1 MYKKLDESVS
11 VSPQISTDDLPAIA
25 AQGFKSII
33 CNRPDGESADQT
45 PYAVIEAAA
54 LQAGIPIR
62 NIPVV
67 SGAIT
72 MDDVVAMKQA
82 MAELPKPIYA
92 YCRSGARCTNL
103 YMMVQHL
110 ED

>member
-45 PYAVIEAAA
+45 PYAMIETAARK
-54 LQAGIPIR
+54 AGLPFR

-82 MAELPKPIYA
+82 IAELPKPIYA

-103 YMMVQHL
+103 YMMVQQL

>member
-1 MYKKLDESVS
+1 MFRELDTTIA
-11 VSPQISTDDLPAIA
+11 VSPQITADQVREVVAS
-25 AQGFKSII
+25 GFKSII

-45 PYAVIEAAA
+45 PYAEIEAAA
-54 LQAGIPIR
+54 SAAGLPIR
-62 NIPVV
+62 NIPVI

-82 MAELPKPIYA
+82 IAELPKPIYA

-103 YMMVQHL
+103 YMMVNQL
-110 ED
+110 PD

>member
-1 MYKKLDESVS
+1 MYKKLDDGVS
-11 VSPQISTDDLPAIA
+11 VSPQISTDDVRMIA

-33 CNRPDGESADQT
+33 CNRPDGESEDQT

-54 LQAGIPIR
+54 LETGLPIR
-62 NIPVV
+62 HVPVV

-72 MDDVVAMKQA
+72 DDNVRGMKA
-82 MAELPKPIYA
+82 ALAELPKPIYA

-103 YMMVQHL
+103 YMLVQQL
-110 ED
+110 PD

>member
-1 MYKKLDESVS
+1 MHKMLDASVS
-11 VSPQISTDDLPAIA
+11 VSPQISTQDVQSIA
-25 AQGFKSII
+25 ASGFKSII

-45 PYAVIEAAA
+45 PYSEIEHAASA
-54 LQAGIPIR
+54 AGLPIR

-82 MAELPKPIYA
+82 IAELPKPIYA

-103 YMMVQHL
+103 YAMVQQL
-110 ED
+110 AD